1 MTPRRPRGKALAAG
15 IAGGLALLVAGVA
28 VAQTSGGTFDLSW
41 HSLRGG
47 GTSSQSPYVVSGVAG
62 QVVTGHSANG
72 SFGVDSGF
80 FAGGGKEKYK
90 RSLPNLAKDGV
101 N

>member
-1 MTPRRPRGKALAAG
+1 MIPRQPRGKALAAG
-15 IAGGLALLVAGVA
+15 IAGGMALLAAGVA
-28 VAQTSGGTFDLSW
+28 VAQTSGGAFDLSW
-41 HSLRGG
+41 HALRGG
-47 GTSSQSPYVVSGVAG
+47 GTSSQSPYAVSGVAG
-62 QVVTGHSANG
+62 QTITGHSANG
-72 SFGVDSGF
+72 TFVVDSGF